1 MAGSSKSLKL
11 VVPSVTGQ
19 YKPVHDSDVPAFAE
33 AADIT
38 PSRKHLS
45 VPTSGTL
52 QRAHTSKSF
61 SAAIEL
67 YLNRHVTEQELPDK
81 RHSPHCIQHHM
92 TAGDAGIAVTAAID
106 GTRRPG
112 TGYGAGQGSGG
123 QSDAHDLRCL
133 VATQQSEVY
142 FELLQSTQKC
152 MCCNNRA
159 LHAISLPYL
168 GDCLAYK

>member
-1 MAGSSKSLKL
+1 MILMSQHSLKQLIYLQAGSICLFLHQVHCSLRI
-11 VVPSVTGQ
+11 
-19 YKPVHDSDVPAFAE
+19 PVSPFQLL
-33 AADIT
+33 
-38 PSRKHLS
+38 LS
-45 VPTSGTL
+45 
-52 QRAHTSKSF
+52 F
-61 SAAIEL
+61 
-67 YLNRHVTEQELPDK
+67 NRHVTEQELPDK

-106 GTRRPG
+106 GTSRPG